1 MRARAAAILSLTLAA
16 GVFFSPLGGMLR
28 AQEAPAKPAD
38 ATADK
43 PAAGG
48 QSTAPSATR
57 LVGVQVGSNAD
68 GIVVTLRGNGRLAYG
83 SMTEADT
90 PPARL
95 VIDLQGVRPDVP
107 PSTPGRGVLRRIR
120 VALNNPEPLVTRV
133 VLDLERMVGHRIRPS
148 ADGREVSVTLE
159 SAAGEAPERTAAAA
173 PVEKAPASR
182 PARTGATPKA
192 SP

>member
-1 MRARAAAILSLTLAA
+1 MRVRAAVILSLTLAA
-16 GVFFSPLGGMLR
+16 GVSFSPLGASLVLR
-28 AQEAPAKPAD
+28 AQEASAKADAKPAD

-48 QSTAPSATR
+48 GQATAPAATR
-57 LVGVQVGSNAD
+57 LTAVQVGSNAD

-107 PSTPGRGVLRRIR
+107 PSTTGRGVLRRVR
-120 VALNNPEPLVTRV
+120 VALNNPDPVVTRV
-133 VLDLERMVGHRIRPS
+133 VLDLEKMVGHRIRPS
-148 ADGREVSVTLE
+148 ADGR
-159 SAAGEAPERTAAAA
+159 
-173 PVEKAPASR
+173 
-182 PARTGATPKA
+182 
-192 SP
+192 